1 MSMVIVTTDDALEAI
16 VQRQVLRALELVG
29 VVRGGDGHKVN
40 SGDGVPVQDELNTV
54 LVRKMLTLKGYQV
67 KTKPALLTV
76 LRGHKV
82 EGVRRGREKWYK
94 TCDIERI
101 PARK

>member
-16 VQRQVLRALELVG
+16 VERQVMRALELAG
-29 VVRGGDGHKVN
+29 VVRQDKDSN
-40 SGDGVPVQDELNTV
+40 SGAVVPVQDELNTV

-76 LRGHKV
+76 LRGHQV

-94 TCDIERI
+94 TRDIERI
-101 PARK
+101 PARR